1 MVGRG
6 SPPEDDSLQQLHSVA
21 GKTHWVL
28 EPIGTRE
35 VVSNLDTR
43 SKSRDIHTNQ
53 CSNQT
58 CHVTQPPTHRLTCSA
73 VTALV
78 RTP

>member
-1 MVGRG
+1 MFGRRG
-6 SPPEDDSLQQLHSVA
+6 TTLHRGEEGGNVA
-21 GKTHWVL
+21 GKTRWVL

-53 CSNQT
+53 CSNRT
-58 CHVTQPPTHRLTCSA
+58 CHVTQPPTHALTCSA